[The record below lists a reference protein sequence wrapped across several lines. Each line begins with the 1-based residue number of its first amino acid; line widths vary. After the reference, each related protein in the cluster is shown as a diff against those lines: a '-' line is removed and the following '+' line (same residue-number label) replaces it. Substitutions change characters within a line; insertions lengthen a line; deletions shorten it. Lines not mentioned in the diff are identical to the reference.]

1 MPTSTTVPFNISVP
15 TQITLLTPGGD
26 VNREEV
32 MTIEGLLLDL
42 VDNPLPN
49 LTIEVW
55 LDGNFMTNVETDENG
70 LFTAVYPVPADAAL
84 GPVLLEIR
92 FNGSTFY
99 LPSYTNATWN
109 IFSHIVLTVDLPET
123 VAVGQNLSLIH
134 I

>member
-1 MPTSTTVPFNISVP
+1 MPTSTPVAFNISVT

-55 LDGNFMTNVETDENG
+55 LDGDFMTNVDTDEDG
-70 LFTAVYPVPADAAL
+70 LFTAIYPVSADAEL

-99 LPSYTNATWN
+99 LPSYNK
-109 IFSHIVLTVDLPET
+109 IYDDIK
-123 VAVGQNLSLIH
+123 I
-134 I
+134 